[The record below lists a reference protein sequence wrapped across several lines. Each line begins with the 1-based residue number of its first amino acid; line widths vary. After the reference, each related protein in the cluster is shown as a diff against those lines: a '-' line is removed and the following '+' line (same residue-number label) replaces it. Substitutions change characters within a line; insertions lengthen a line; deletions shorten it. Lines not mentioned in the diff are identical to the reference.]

1 MPAVGVQDLQEAVR
15 GRRRQTK
22 GKAIALANKC
32 SLHYAKFGLYRAAN
46 AIFGIVGRVAFEEII
61 LQLITRKCLPIL
73 LYCLEVSPLTRNDQ
87 NSVDFVTVS
96 SIFNVY
102 VTLSFRCG

>member
-1 MPAVGVQDLQEAVR
+1 
-15 GRRRQTK
+15 
-22 GKAIALANKC
+22 
-32 SLHYAKFGLYRAAN
+32 
-46 AIFGIVGRVAFEEII
+46 VGRVAFEEII

-73 LYCLEVSPLTRNDQ
+73 LYCLEVSPLTRNDL

-102 VTLSFRCG
+102 VTLSFRCAELVGILHVVLFDTLCVSFSFVFLFLVLEAAIYDLCE